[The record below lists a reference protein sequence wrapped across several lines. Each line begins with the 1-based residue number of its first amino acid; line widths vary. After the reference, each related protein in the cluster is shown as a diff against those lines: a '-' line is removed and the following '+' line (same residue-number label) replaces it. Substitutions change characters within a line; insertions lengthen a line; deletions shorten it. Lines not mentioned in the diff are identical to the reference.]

1 MEFPS
6 RQKHRTHSAEKPLR
20 SVVSPVLQKFYSR
33 PEVTQSFHHSQKDK
47 TQMRRMD
54 SGFRVGLGVT
64 IRGVSRSDGTHE
76 HAHAQPKSAHTSA
89 SPQMPP
95 VSPSESQFCHF
106 RDARQNKW
114 EHPRPLRLLGLSFPL
129 QALQAASPTA
139 WALCTLVPFPAF
151 ISITDLFS
159 QTPTAMDFYAETE
172 SLQIRVWVQSSV
184 LPPCQLTTSP
194 AATRHR
200 GMRGCR
206 SFIQQQQRLTTQ
218 AWLCACHQEDNGTG
232 QIKE

>member
-106 RDARQNKW
+106 RDARQNK
-114 EHPRPLRLLGLSFPL
+114 
-129 QALQAASPTA
+129 
-139 WALCTLVPFPAF
+139 
-151 ISITDLFS
+151 
-159 QTPTAMDFYAETE
+159 
-172 SLQIRVWVQSSV
+172 
-184 LPPCQLTTSP
+184 
-194 AATRHR
+194 
-200 GMRGCR
+200 
-206 SFIQQQQRLTTQ
+206 
-218 AWLCACHQEDNGTG
+218 
-232 QIKE
+232 